1 MTTDRFTEI
10 QRELTS
16 RADPEAAR
24 AQEKNYGIPADH
36 VYGVPMREM
45 KKLAADI
52 GTDHALAEKL
62 WDTGNYESRT
72 IAAFIADPVETSI
85 DVMDRWCRDSD
96 SWALVDTL
104 CFRLFDRA
112 PERWS
117 RLEPW
122 ARDDELYVKR
132 AAFALLWALALHDKD
147 ADDHQ
152 FVDALALVR
161 EHADDDRHL
170 VTKAQTMALRAIVSK
185 RPAAIPAVSDLVADL
200 VESPSAARRRV
211 GRPILKLIADA

>member
-1 MTTDRFTEI
+1 MPNDRFAEI

-24 AQEKNYGIPADH
+24 AKEKSYGIPADH

-45 KKLAADI
+45 KKLATDI

-72 IAAFIADPVETSI
+72 IADPAETSV

-122 ARDDELYVKR
+122 ARDDDLYVKR

-170 VTKAQTMALRAIVSK
+170 VTKAQTMAMRAIVSK
-185 RPAAIPAVSDLVADL
+185 RPAAIPAVSGLVADL
-200 VESPSAARRRV
+200 VESPSAARQRV
-211 GRPILKLIADA
+211 GRPILNLIADA